1 MKKLIQTL
9 CLMIFATTLAAYGE
23 KASEKTPEEVVK
35 IFTTEFISG
44 NPEKVFEYVDFEHLS
59 SQTGES
65 VEKLK
70 EQFLAE
76 AKKERE
82 SGTYSEGIEVKI
94 KEVTIN
100 YEEKTATVEVTII
113 NKKDKKEDTDT
124 VKLIKTDQGWKI
136 RYL

>member
-9 CLMIFATTLAAYGE
+9 CLIIFATTLAACGE

-35 IFTTEFISG
+35 IVATEVISG
-44 NPEKVFEYVDFEHLS
+44 KPEKVFEYMDFEHLS
-59 SQTGES
+59 SKTGES

-82 SGTYSEGIEVKI
+82 RGTYSEGIEVKI

-100 YEEKTATVEVTII
+100 YKEKTATVEMTII
-113 NKKDKKEDTDT
+113 NKKDKKEDTAP
-124 VKLIKTDQGWKI
+124 VKLIKTDQGWKV
-136 RYL
+136 RNL

>member
-9 CLMIFATTLAAYGE
+9 CLMIFATTLAACGE

-35 IFTTEFISG
+35 IFATGFISA
-44 NPEKVFEYVDFEHLS
+44 NPEKVFEYVAFEHLS

-70 EQFLAE
+70 EQFLDA

-82 SGTYSEGIEVKI
+82 RGTYSEGIEVKI

-113 NKKDKKEDTDT
+113 SKKDKKEDTGP
-124 VKLIKTDQGWKI
+124 VKLIKTDQGWKV
-136 RYL
+136 RSL

>member
-9 CLMIFATTLAAYGE
+9 CLMIFATTLAACGE
-23 KASEKTPEEVVK
+23 KASEKSPEEVVK
-35 IFTTEFISG
+35 IVATEVISG
-44 NPEKVFEYVDFEHLS
+44 KPEKVFEYMDFEHLS

-70 EQFLAE
+70 EQFLNE

-113 NKKDKKEDTDT
+113 NKKDKKEDTT
-124 VKLIKTDQGWKI
+124 PVKLIKTDQGWKV
-136 RYL
+136 RNL

>member
-9 CLMIFATTLAAYGE
+9 CLMIFSTTLAAYGE

-35 IFTTEFISG
+35 IVNTELTSG
-44 NPEKVFEYVDFEHLS
+44 DPEKVFEYVDFEHLS

-70 EQFLAE
+70 EQFLNK

-82 SGTYSEGIEVKI
+82 SGIYSEGAEVKI

-100 YEEKTATVEVTII
+100 YEEKTATVEAAII
-113 NKKDKKEDTDT
+113 NKKDNTEDTGH
-124 VKLIKTDQGWKI
+124 VELFKTNHGWKF
-136 RYL
+136 RRL

>member
-9 CLMIFATTLAAYGE
+9 CLMIFATTLAACGE

-35 IFTTEFISG
+35 IVITELTSG
-44 NPEKVFEYVDFEHLS
+44 DPEKVFEYVDFEHLS

-70 EQFLAE
+70 EQFLNK

-82 SGTYSEGIEVKI
+82 SGIYSEGAEVKI

-113 NKKDKKEDTDT
+113 NKKDKKEDTT
-124 VKLIKTDQGWKI
+124 PVKLIKTDQGWKV
-136 RYL
+136 RNL

>member
-9 CLMIFATTLAAYGE
+9 CLMIFATTLAACGE

-35 IFTTEFISG
+35 IVETGFISG

-59 SQTGES
+59 SKTGES

-70 EQFLAE
+70 EQFLNK

-82 SGTYSEGIEVKI
+82 SGIYSEGAEVKI

-100 YEEKTATVEVTII
+100 YEEKTATVEAEII
-113 NKKDKKEDTDT
+113 NKKDNTEDTGH
-124 VKLIKTDQGWKI
+124 VELFKTNHGWKF
-136 RYL
+136 RRL

>member
-9 CLMIFATTLAAYGE
+9 CLMIFATTLAACGE
-23 KASEKTPEEVVK
+23 KASEKSPEEVVK
-35 IFTTEFISG
+35 IVATEVISG
-44 NPEKVFEYVDFEHLS
+44 KPEKVFEYVDFEHLS

-70 EQFLAE
+70 EQFLDE

-82 SGTYSEGIEVKI
+82 RGTYSEGIEVKI

-113 NKKDKKEDTDT
+113 NKKDKKEDTT
-124 VKLIKTDQGWKI
+124 PVKLIKTDQGWKV
-136 RYL
+136 RNL

>member
-1 MKKLIQTL
+1 
-9 CLMIFATTLAAYGE
+9 MIFATTLAACGE

-35 IFTTEFISG
+35 IFATGFISG
-44 NPEKVFEYVDFEHLS
+44 NPEKYLNNVAFEHLS

-70 EQFLAE
+70 EQFLDE

-82 SGTYSEGIEVKI
+82 RGTYSEGIEVKI

-113 NKKDKKEDTDT
+113 SKKDKKEDTGP
-124 VKLIKTDQGWKI
+124 VKLIKTDQGWKV
-136 RYL
+136 RSL

>member
-9 CLMIFATTLAAYGE
+9 CLMIFATTLAACGE
-23 KASEKTPEEVVK
+23 KASEKSPEEVVK
-35 IFTTEFISG
+35 IVATEVISG
-44 NPEKVFEYVDFEHLS
+44 KPEKVFEYMDFEHLS

-70 EQFLAE
+70 EQFLNE

-113 NKKDKKEDTDT
+113 SKKDKKEDTGP
-124 VKLIKTDQGWKI
+124 VKLIKTDQGWKV
-136 RYL
+136 RSL

>member
-9 CLMIFATTLAAYGE
+9 CLIIFATTLAACGE

-35 IFTTEFISG
+35 IVATEVISG
-44 NPEKVFEYVDFEHLS
+44 KPEKVFEYMDFEHLS
-59 SQTGES
+59 SKTGES

-70 EQFLAE
+70 EQFLDE

-113 NKKDKKEDTDT
+113 NKKDKKEDTAP
-124 VKLIKTDQGWKI
+124 VKLIKTDQGWKV
-136 RYL
+136 RNL

>member
-9 CLMIFATTLAAYGE
+9 CLMIFATTLAACGE

-35 IFTTEFISG
+35 IFATGFISG

-70 EQFLAE
+70 ERVLNE
-76 AKKERE
+76 AKKKRE
-82 SGTYSEGIEVKI
+82 SGTYEGIEVKI

-113 NKKDKKEDTDT
+113 NKKDKKEDTAP
-124 VKLIKTDQGWKI
+124 VKLNKTDQGWKV
-136 RYL
+136 RNL

>member
-9 CLMIFATTLAAYGE
+9 CLMIFATTLAACGE
-23 KASEKTPEEVVK
+23 KASEKSPEEVVK
-35 IFTTEFISG
+35 IVMTEAISG
-44 NPEKVFEYVDFEHLS
+44 NPEKVFEYVDFS
-59 SQTGES
+59 PQTGEN

-70 EQFLAE
+70 ERFLDE
-76 AKKERE
+76 AKKGRER
-82 SGTYSEGIEVKI
+82 GTFSEGAEVKI

-113 NKKDKKEDTDT
+113 NKKDKKEDTAP

-136 RYL
+136 RNL

>member
-9 CLMIFATTLAAYGE
+9 CLMIFATTLAACGE

-35 IFTTEFISG
+35 IVATEAISG

-59 SQTGES
+59 SKTGES

-70 EQFLAE
+70 ERFLDKV
-76 AKKERE
+76 KKARE
-82 SGTYSEGIEVKI
+82 HGTYSEGIEVKI

-113 NKKDKKEDTDT
+113 NKKDKKEDTAP
-124 VKLIKTDQGWKI
+124 VKLIKTDQGWKVI
-136 RYL
+136 NV

>member
-44 NPEKVFEYVDFEHLS
+44 NPEKAFEYADVEYLS
-59 SQTGES
+59 SKTGES

-70 EQFLAE
+70 EQLLDQ
-76 AKKERE
+76 AKKNRE
-82 SGTYSEGIEVKI
+82 SGIYSEGAEVKI

>member
-9 CLMIFATTLAAYGE
+9 CLMIFATTLAACGE

-35 IFTTEFISG
+35 IVATEAILG

-59 SQTGES
+59 SKTGES

-70 EQFLAE
+70 ERFLDK
-76 AKKERE
+76 AKKARE
-82 SGTYSEGIEVKI
+82 HGTYSEGIEVKI

-113 NKKDKKEDTDT
+113 NKKDKKEDTAP
-124 VKLIKTDQGWKI
+124 VKLIKTDQGWKV
-136 RYL
+136 RNL

>member
-35 IFTTEFISG
+35 IVITELTSG
-44 NPEKVFEYVDFEHLS
+44 DPEKVFEYVDFEHLS

-70 EQFLAE
+70 EQFLDE

-82 SGTYSEGIEVKI
+82 RGTYSEGIEVKI

-113 NKKDKKEDTDT
+113 SKKDKKEDTGP
-124 VKLIKTDQGWKI
+124 VKLIKTDQGWKV
-136 RYL
+136 RNL

>member
-1 MKKLIQTL
+1 M
-9 CLMIFATTLAAYGE
+9 
-23 KASEKTPEEVVK
+23 
-35 IFTTEFISG
+35 
-44 NPEKVFEYVDFEHLS
+44 DFEHLS
-59 SQTGES
+59 SKTGES

-70 EQFLAE
+70 EQFLDE

-113 NKKDKKEDTDT
+113 NKKDKKEDTAP
-124 VKLIKTDQGWKI
+124 VKLIKTDQGWKV
-136 RYL
+136 RNL

>member
-9 CLMIFATTLAAYGE
+9 CLMIFATTLAACGE

-35 IFTTEFISG
+35 IVATGFISG

-70 EQFLAE
+70 ERVLNE
-76 AKKERE
+76 AKKKRE
-82 SGTYSEGIEVKI
+82 SGTYEGIEVKI

-113 NKKDKKEDTDT
+113 NKKDKKEDTAP
-124 VKLIKTDQGWKI
+124 VKLNKTDQGWKV
-136 RYL
+136 RNL

>member
-9 CLMIFATTLAAYGE
+9 CLMIFATTLAACGE

-35 IFTTEFISG
+35 IVITELTSG
-44 NPEKVFEYVDFEHLS
+44 DPEKVFEYVDFEHLS

-70 EQFLAE
+70 EQFLNE

-100 YEEKTATVEVTII
+100 YEEKTATVEMTII
-113 NKKDKKEDTDT
+113 NKKDKKEDTAP
-124 VKLIKTDQGWKI
+124 VKLIKTDQGWKVI
-136 RYL
+136 NV

>member
-9 CLMIFATTLAAYGE
+9 CLMIFATTLAACGE

-35 IFTTEFISG
+35 IVATEIISG
-44 NPEKVFEYVDFEHLS
+44 NPEKVFEYVAFEHLS

-70 EQFLAE
+70 EQFLDA

-82 SGTYSEGIEVKI
+82 RGTYSEGIEVKI

-113 NKKDKKEDTDT
+113 SKKDKKEDTGP
-124 VKLIKTDQGWKI
+124 VKLIKTDQGWKV
-136 RYL
+136 RSL

>member
-35 IFTTEFISG
+35 IVITELTSG
-44 NPEKVFEYVDFEHLS
+44 DPEKVFEYVDFEHLS

-70 EQFLAE
+70 EQFLNK

-82 SGTYSEGIEVKI
+82 SGIYSEGAEVKI

-100 YEEKTATVEVTII
+100 YEEKTATVEAAII
-113 NKKDKKEDTDT
+113 NKKDNTEDKGH
-124 VKLIKTDQGWKI
+124 VELFKTNHGWKF
-136 RYL
+136 RRL